1 MAHSATH
8 SGSGER
14 KSGRRF
20 AQNVKTAKITRART
34 GLNNKWRT
42 GEMVGE
48 LADLLSERTNSTMSA
63 ENLTRFLDKIEAE
76 IGYLEEVAKELATL
90 ITNQSQS
97 ATTSTNPVANTE
109 KPWR

>member
-1 MAHSATH
+1 
-8 SGSGER
+8 
-14 KSGRRF
+14 
-20 AQNVKTAKITRART
+20 
-34 GLNNKWRT
+34 
-42 GEMVGE
+42 MVGE
-48 LADLLSERTNSTMSA
+48 LADLLSERTNSTMMSA

-109 KPWR
+109 KPWRCVGLQGSKFA